1 MDFQRGETEAERRP
15 TPSSSQGGVPSRS
28 PSSAALERETARKA
42 HLLYRLLASMTALAI
57 LGATSALFEPSNR
70 PGLTLTFYG
79 AVLAVFGSVA
89 LIVRSGRVILAA
101 WCCSIFF
108 SVLIAFATLY
118 FGGMQGQIASNFA
131 AATLL
136 IGTLVGAR
144 AALGVALAS
153 SLWCGFVVYLEVND
167 KLPPQLGH
175 YSPFNAWTAMTIIVC
190 LTAILLQVSLQSL
203 SRAHAEA
210 QKSAQE
216 RDEALQRS
224 IQGQKMEL
232 VGNLT
237 SGIAHDLNNLLT
249 IIVGATS
256 VLKRRAD
263 PDDRETEGLL
273 EDLEGASSRAA
284 LIASQ
289 LLSFGRPPTTE
300 VGPVNLSAL
309 VRSMGRMLPRLLGS
323 MIVVRVTG
331 EKELWTEASRAGLEQ
346 VLLNLAV
353 NARDAMPTG
362 GTLTFAL
369 DATDSEVILRASD
382 TGSGMSPDVRR
393 RIFEP
398 FFTTKTTGTGLGLA
412 TVRQLME
419 HFGGSIDVESEP
431 GRGTTFILKFP
442 RTDAGAAHDRLLG
455 IATPDGAIS
464 RPRPTRV
471 LLVEDDPLVRRSL
484 IRGLEQERYDV
495 IAVADGEEAF
505 ALIQTAKDLDVV
517 VTDINMPRLDGE
529 QLSDRIQSVAPSLPV
544 LLISG
549 NRSPSPSTLRGPRAF
564 LPKPATPQAV
574 REAIEALL
582 AEGPRS
588 TDTA

>member
-1 MDFQRGETEAERRP
+1 MDFHRGATEPERRP
-15 TPSSSQGGVPSRS
+15 TPSSAQGGVASRS
-28 PSSAALERETARKA
+28 PSSSALELETARKA
-42 HLLYRLLASMTALAI
+42 RLLFRLLASMTGLAI
-57 LGATSALFEPSNR
+57 LGALLSLFEPTNN
-70 PGLTLTFYG
+70 PALTLVFYTV
-79 AVLAVFGSVA
+79 VLAVFGGVA

-108 SVLIAFATLY
+108 SLLIAFVTLF
-118 FGGMQGQIASNFA
+118 FGGMQGQNAANFA
-131 AATLL
+131 VATLL
-136 IGTLVGAR
+136 VGTLVGVR

-153 SLWCGFVVYLEVND
+153 SLWCGFVAYLELND
-167 KLPPQLGH
+167 KLPRQLGQ
-175 YSPFNAWTAMTIIVC
+175 YSPTNAWLAVTIIVC

-203 SRAHAEA
+203 RRAHADA
-210 QKSAQE
+210 QKSALE
-216 RDEALQRS
+216 RDEALRRS

-256 VLKRRAD
+256 VLKRSAD

-273 EDLEGASSRAA
+273 DDLEGASSRAA

-300 VGPVNLSAL
+300 IAPVNLSAL
-309 VRSMGRMLPRLLGS
+309 VRSMGKMLPRLLGS
-323 MIVVRVTG
+323 MIIVRVTG
-331 EKELWTEASRAGLEQ
+331 ARDLWIEASRAGLEQ

-369 DATDSEVILRASD
+369 EANETTVILRASD
-382 TGSGMSPDVRR
+382 TGAGIEPEVSR

-398 FFTTKTTGTGLGLA
+398 FFTTKSAGTGLGLA

-419 HFGGSIDVESEP
+419 HFGGSIDVESKP
-431 GRGTTFILKFP
+431 GRGTIFTLTFP
-442 RTDAGAAHDRLLG
+442 RTNAASAHDRLLG
-455 IATPDGAIS
+455 VATPDGAIS
-464 RPRPTRV
+464 RPRATRV

-495 IAVADGEEAF
+495 VAVADGEEAF

-517 VTDINMPRLDGE
+517 VSDINMPRLDGE
-529 QLSDRIQSVAPSLPV
+529 LLSHQIHRIAPSLPV

-564 LPKPATPQAV
+564 LPKPATPQAL
-574 REAIEALL
+574 RDAIEGLL
-582 AEGPRS
+582 AAGPAS
-588 TDTA
+588 TGDA